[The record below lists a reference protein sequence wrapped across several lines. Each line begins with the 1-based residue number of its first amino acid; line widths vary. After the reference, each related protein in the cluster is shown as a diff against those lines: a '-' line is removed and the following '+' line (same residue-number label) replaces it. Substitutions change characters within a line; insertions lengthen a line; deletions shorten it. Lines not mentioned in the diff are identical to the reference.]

1 MNFAFIA
8 QQNYILERITVR
20 EGIYYASRL
29 KNAAN
34 TDHKALVD
42 DVIERLLLQNC
53 ADNRPFNCSGGQLK
67 RVLIAQELVSKP
79 NILILDEPTSG
90 LDSVTT
96 WQLINL
102 LVELTRQ
109 TEPVAVVITIHQPSA
124 RLFNLLDQ
132 IYLLSCEGQC
142 IYNGPPNTMIN
153 MFNEYG
159 LQCPQFTNPS
169 DFALEVAAKEYGGAK
184 LLTLSTIMK
193 IEAMELPENKYPI
206 KTNRKYRTLN
216 DIIIL
221 TERYENILDSNKENK
236 MVLLFDGT
244 DG

>member
-1 MNFAFIA
+1 MNQIKFAFIS

-20 EGIYYASRL
+20 EALMYASKL
-29 KNAAN
+29 KNDPIAN
-34 TDHKALVD
+34 HTALCEEVIHK
-42 DVIERLLLQNC
+42 LLLENC
-53 ADNRPFNCSGGQLK
+53 ADNRPLDCSGGQLK
-67 RVLIAQELVSKP
+67 RILIGLELVSKP

-102 LVELTRQ
+102 LLELTHQ

-142 IYNGPPNTMIN
+142 IYNGSPQSMNRY
-153 MFNEYG
+153 FSEYG
-159 LQCPQFTNPS
+159 LVCPQFTNPS
-169 DFALEVAAKEYGGAK
+169 DFAMEVAAKEHGGAK

-193 IEAMELPENKYPI
+193 IEAMEMPENKYPI
-206 KTNRKYRTLN
+206 KSNRNYRTLD
-216 DIIIL
+216 DIRYL
-221 TERYENILDSNKENK
+221 TER
-236 MVLLFDGT
+236 
-244 DG
+244 